1 MSREEEMEI
10 SCSTKVARRG
20 RGAITPSTLES
31 SRDARTAVNHR
42 GDSSKSEIPAFFSLF
57 RLWRCH
63 LASKTERSVLLPRT
77 RPHDS

>member
-31 SRDARTAVNHR
+31 SRDARTAVNHYETTAAAAVEMLGR
-42 GDSSKSEIPAFFSLF
+42 KRRA
-57 RLWRCH
+57 
-63 LASKTERSVLLPRT
+63 AM
-77 RPHDS
+77 